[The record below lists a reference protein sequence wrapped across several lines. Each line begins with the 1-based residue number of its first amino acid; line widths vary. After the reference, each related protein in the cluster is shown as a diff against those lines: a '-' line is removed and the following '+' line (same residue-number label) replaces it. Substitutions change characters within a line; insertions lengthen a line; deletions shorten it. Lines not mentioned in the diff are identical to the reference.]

1 MSKDIEFVT
10 SLKNDIELD
19 IKKIVNKLD
28 TNALVKFILITFE
41 DNLFSPSNLSI
52 QSSIFSKEDIAE
64 ELSYVLSLKVSA
76 HNNKISLGKII
87 NTDYF
92 KFTKKYHEKLKSL
105 FELLRARS
113 LLREIEIYIIKQGYK
128 LSTKDNIIS
137 VEHPIKNFKHYYQL
151 GYLRNTLENITIGL
165 NTYNGG
171 SMKFENIFDMV
182 NNHLLE
188 TMPILNYEIRSEGT
202 AKESIIFSLN
212 ARGIAN
218 LHRFLTDEHDIRYN
232 QISNKY
238 LEYIDANIT
247 DNCTKKGN
255 LRWIDLLN
263 FSIVLQYLITYM
275 NKVINEKSTSP
286 RMKINSRLLL
296 FTNTQKSE
304 FILEILQTIN
314 PAIIQKDV
322 QAFLSKFSTNLDKSE
337 GRIDL
342 QFQPIIKIKDH
353 SFILFNTF
361 TMVDMVRAYIKNYN
375 IALDDQGK
383 KFEGVVYEK
392 LSKHFRR
399 AYQGIEYLDETKKKG
414 EIDICIIGDKHIY
427 FIECKNNL
435 HPISASNASNNYKNF
450 LKAIDQVEQSE
461 KYFNL
466 NRVGFLQKHL
476 HLKIEDIE
484 EYTLHKVVIKS
495 NRNIA
500 GLNYRG
506 IAFRDIYSLDK
517 LLGDGYIKEYSQ
529 VPGENQKLEK
539 IIYLHENKKSFQ
551 EIDFINYLS
560 EKSIY
565 FEVLNNLIQKAYN
578 EVNYKEYTI
587 RDSIYAFDIFN
598 NDGVKL

>member
-1 MSKDIEFVT
+1 MSKDIAFVT
-10 SLKNDIELD
+10 NLKNDIELD

-28 TNALVKFILITFE
+28 TNALVKFILIMFE
-41 DNLFSPSNLSI
+41 NELFSPSNLAI
-52 QSSIFSKEDIAE
+52 QSSLFSKEDIAE
-64 ELSYVLSLKVSA
+64 ELSYVLSLKVSVL
-76 HNNKISLGKII
+76 NSKISLGKVI
-87 NTDYF
+87 TADYF
-92 KFTKKYHEKLKSL
+92 KFTKKYHEQLNSL
-105 FELLRARS
+105 LELLRARS
-113 LLREIEIYIIKQGYK
+113 IVREIEIYITKQGYE
-128 LSTKDNIIS
+128 LSIKDNIIS
-137 VEHPIKNFKHYYQL
+137 VEHPIKDFKHYYQM

-165 NTYNGG
+165 NTQNNG
-171 SMKFENIFDMV
+171 SMKFENIFDMM
-182 NNHLLE
+182 NNHFLD

-202 AKESIIFSLN
+202 TKESIIFSID
-212 ARGIAN
+212 AGGIAN
-218 LHRFLTDEHDIRYN
+218 LHRFLTDEHDMRYN

-238 LEYIDANIT
+238 LEYIDANIN

-255 LRWIDLLN
+255 IKWIDLLN

-275 NKVINEKSTSP
+275 NKVIDEKSTSQ

-314 PAIIQKDV
+314 PEIIQKDV
-322 QAFLSKFSTNLDKSE
+322 QAFLSKFSTSLDNST

-342 QFQPIIKIKDH
+342 QFQPIVKVKEH

-375 IALDDQGK
+375 ISLDDQGE

-392 LSKHFRR
+392 LSKHFNQI
-399 AYQGIEYLDETKKKG
+399 YPNIKYLDETKKKG

-435 HPISASNASNNYKNF
+435 HPISASTASTNYQNF
-450 LKAIDQVEQSE
+450 LKATDQVAQAEN
-461 KYFNL
+461 YFNL
-466 NRVGFLQKHL
+466 NRIDFLKKHL
-476 HLKIEDIE
+476 QLKIEDIE

-500 GLNYRG
+500 GLNYKD

-517 LLGDGYIKEYSQ
+517 LLGDGCIREYTQ
-529 VPGENQKLEK
+529 IPGENKKLEK
-539 IIYLHENKKSFQ
+539 IIYMHENKKSFQ

-565 FEVLNNLIQKAYN
+565 FEVLNNLIKKAYK
-578 EVNYKEYTI
+578 EVNYKEYII
-587 RDSIYAFDIFN
+587 RDSIYAFDIL
-598 NDGVKL
+598 KK